1 MGDLGA
7 GGGQGLVVEGTL
19 PARCSPGSV
28 ALLQLLP
35 REGKTTTEG
44 AGQTASLRLGS
55 RAGRRLVAASVLGSG
70 AVFLEGTVVNVA
82 LPSLERDFGL
92 GMTGLQWV
100 LNGYL
105 LALSALM
112 LLGGSLGDAFGRRRV
127 FVVGALAF
135 AAATALC
142 ALAPGPAWLIVGR
155 VAQGCGG
162 ALLVPNSLAMLEVM
176 FREEDRSAAIGQW
189 AGWSG
194 ASTALGPFLGGW
206 LVDALSWRWVFLA
219 IAPVAV
225 AAAVVGRGGHAAR
238 APAAPADASRRP
250 RRVDYSGAALV
261 SLGLAGLTAALV
273 EGARIGFGPPA
284 VTSAGVG
291 GLALLGAFLLLERR
305 ARDPLLPL
313 TIFRSRQFTGANLA
327 TLLVYAALS
336 GVLFLLMLQLQD
348 VLGYSALLSGCALL
362 PVNVLLLLLSTPA
375 GRWAHRIGA
384 RLPISLGALTAGIGV
399 ALLARVQPGASY
411 LGTLLP
417 ALVVFGL
424 GLGTM
429 VAPLT
434 AAVLAA
440 APQAEAGL
448 ASAVN
453 NAVARLA
460 GLLAIAVLPLATG
473 LGGLRSLAGSAFSAG
488 FVRAMW
494 ICATLCAA
502 GACIAFLTVGP
513 PARPR

>member
-1 MGDLGA
+1 MPSRQRD
-7 GGGQGLVVEGTL
+7 
-19 PARCSPGSV
+19 
-28 ALLQLLP
+28 LLQ
-35 REGKTTTEG
+35 RGGETTTEG
-44 AGQTASLRLGS
+44 AGQTSSLRLGS

-82 LPSLERDFGL
+82 LPSIERDFGL

-105 LALSALM
+105 LSLSALM

-127 FVVGALAF
+127 FVVGGLAF
-135 AAATALC
+135 AAATAVC
-142 ALAPGPAWLIVGR
+142 ALAPGSAWLIVGR

-162 ALLVPNSLAMLEVM
+162 ALLVPNSLAMLEAT
-176 FREEDRSAAIGQW
+176 FREEDRGAAIGQW

-206 LVDALSWRWVFLA
+206 LVDAFSWRWVFLA
-219 IAPVAV
+219 IAPFAV
-225 AAAVVGRGGHAAR
+225 AAAIIGRAGHAAR
-238 APAAPADASRRP
+238 TPVASAEASSHP
-250 RRVDYSGAALV
+250 HRVDYAGAALV
-261 SLGLAGLTAALV
+261 SLGLAGVTAALV
-273 EGARIGFGPPA
+273 EGARVGFGA
-284 VTSAGVG
+284 VPVMIAGAG
-291 GLALLGAFLLLERR
+291 GVALLGAFLLLERR
-305 ARDPLLPL
+305 AHDPLLPL
-313 TIFRSRQFTGANLA
+313 SIFRSRQFTGANLA
-327 TLLVYAALS
+327 TLLVYAALG

-348 VLGYSALLSGCALL
+348 VLGYNALLAGCALL
-362 PVNVLLLLLSTPA
+362 PLNVLLLLLSTPA

-440 APQAEAGL
+440 VPQAEAGL

-453 NAVARLA
+453 NAAARLA

-473 LGGLRSLAGSAFSAG
+473 LGGLRSLSGPAFSAG

-494 ICATLCAA
+494 ICAALCAV
-502 GACIAFLTVGP
+502 GACIAFLTIAGRGHP
-513 PARPR
+513 TRANGERAAAGRSRPAA